1 MLSVSLVPLSMLAV
15 SLLVATY
22 ESSAPSDGAQ
32 IEPSNE
38 MTSGY
43 VETGYRQ

>member
-15 SLLVATY
+15 ALLVATHD
-22 ESSAPSDGAQ
+22 SSAPSDGAK
-32 IEPSNE
+32 IDPNND

-43 VETGYRQ
+43 ADTGYRQ